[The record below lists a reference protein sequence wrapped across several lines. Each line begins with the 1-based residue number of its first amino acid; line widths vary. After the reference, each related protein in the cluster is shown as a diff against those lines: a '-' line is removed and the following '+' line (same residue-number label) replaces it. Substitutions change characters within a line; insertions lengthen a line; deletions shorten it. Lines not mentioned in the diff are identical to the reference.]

1 MESILKYK
9 KQINALILFVA
20 LGIGSLV
27 VYYYWSAS
35 SYLEVRYVPV
45 RIMILLV
52 VYILCHLLKR
62 TLSKEQL
69 WYDWLYYIGLVSVA
83 IPVFIASPKNSAI
96 LLPAVQIGVMF
107 LVIPLLIEGYLI
119 TKEKKQ

>member
-20 LGIGSLV
+20 LVIASLV
-27 VYYYWSAS
+27 VYYYWSAA

-45 RIMILLV
+45 KIMILLV

-62 TLSKEQL
+62 AVSKEQL

-119 TKEKKQ
+119 TKERKQ